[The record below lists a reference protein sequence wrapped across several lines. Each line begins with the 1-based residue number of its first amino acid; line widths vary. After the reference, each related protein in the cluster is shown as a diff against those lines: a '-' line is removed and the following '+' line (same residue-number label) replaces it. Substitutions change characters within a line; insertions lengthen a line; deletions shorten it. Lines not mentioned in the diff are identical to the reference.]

1 MEIKN
6 RIAEHNYFIKDR
18 IECGIALKGNE
29 VKSIRNGM
37 INLKGSWVAIENG
50 ELYLKGVH
58 ITKWETA
65 NLFDIDEN
73 RERKLLAHKNEIKKM
88 LSDVKIK
95 GITLVPLRIYE
106 VNNKFKCEVGICEG
120 KHLYDKREDNKKRV
134 MERDIARSFKE

>member
-73 RERKLLAHKNEIKKM
+73 RYSVPIWDIKEEKVDIKIAKNIIK
-88 LSDVKIK
+88 
-95 GITLVPLRIYE
+95 ITKYI
-106 VNNKFKCEVGICEG
+106 I
-120 KHLYDKREDNKKRV
+120 
-134 MERDIARSFKE
+134 